1 MAEKVNRE
9 ETLQDMLNVNE
20 LDTIIESVSDG
31 IYVTDGSGKTL
42 RVNSAFEKITG
53 IKAEMVLGRSVQDLL
68 YDGVYS
74 KSVTLMVLKQKM
86 MVSIMERLK
95 IGKEV
100 LLTGIPVFNRE
111 NDIVRVVTTIRDL
124 AKLNS
129 LRQKLARTQKIN
141 KRYQLEL
148 SHLRRQQMKI
158 DNVVVFSKQMKE
170 IMRLTI
176 QVANVDSTVLITGES
191 GVGKEVVAR
200 AIHQA
205 GKGNSKPFIVVN
217 CGAIPEN
224 LLESELFGY
233 EKGAFT
239 GANKE
244 GKPGLFELA
253 EGGSLFLDEI
263 GELSMLLQTKLLRAV
278 QEKEITRVGGVRSI
292 KINMRIIASTNRNL
306 KKMVKEG
313 KFRHD
318 LFYRLNVVPIHVPPI
333 CQRRESIIPM
343 LNLFLNRF
351 NKQFKK
357 NIKIDPDTLNI
368 LEKYDWPGNI
378 REMENLIERLVVISD
393 KDIIDKSYLP
403 EHILDQN
410 YIKTSS
416 NIVIP
421 GLMPLE
427 EAVKEVEK
435 QLISTAFKKYPTTRE
450 TAKALGVSQATIVRK
465 MQRYAL
471 NRMNKET
478 L

>member
-1 MAEKVNRE
+1 
-9 ETLQDMLNVNE
+9 
-20 LDTIIESVSDG
+20 
-31 IYVTDGSGKTL
+31 
-42 RVNSAFEKITG
+42 
-53 IKAEMVLGRSVQDLL
+53 
-68 YDGVYS
+68 
-74 KSVTLMVLKQKM
+74 
-86 MVSIMERLK
+86 
-95 IGKEV
+95 
-100 LLTGIPVFNRE
+100 
-111 NDIVRVVTTIRDL
+111 
-124 AKLNS
+124 
-129 LRQKLARTQKIN
+129 
-141 KRYQLEL
+141 
-148 SHLRRQQMKI
+148 
-158 DNVVVFSKQMKE
+158 
-170 IMRLTI
+170 
-176 QVANVDSTVLITGES
+176 
-191 GVGKEVVAR
+191 
-200 AIHQA
+200 
-205 GKGNSKPFIVVN
+205 
-217 CGAIPEN
+217 
-224 LLESELFGY
+224 
-233 EKGAFT
+233 
-239 GANKE
+239 
-244 GKPGLFELA
+244 
-253 EGGSLFLDEI
+253 
-263 GELSMLLQTKLLRAV
+263 MLLQTKLLRAV